1 METPNIN
8 TIPLKGL
15 RGAISRLFVKVWS
28 EVPQVTIMSEADVT
42 EFQKLRDSVISAA
55 GNSANVRITYTHILM
70 KAIARA
76 LKEHPV
82 VNSVVIDDEVRIMPD
97 VNICLVVLR
106 EDDINLGPVIHNVD
120 TRPVTTIAVET
131 NEKVARARDSSFSKE
146 DFAGGTFALSNIG
159 MFGVS
164 GMVTPLIIQPMS
176 AILLTG
182 PIEKKPIVRNDE
194 VVIRSMMSCSLTFD
208 HRAMTA
214 APPSRFL
221 QTLAG
226 ILENPT
232 EIDLGL

>member
-1 METPNIN
+1 METLNMN
-8 TIPLKGL
+8 TLPLKGL
-15 RGAISRLFVKVWS
+15 RGSISRLFVKVWS

-42 EFQKLRDSVISAA
+42 EFQKLKGSVISAA
-55 GNSANVRITYTHILM
+55 GNPTNVRITYTHILM
-70 KAIARA
+70 KAIAMA

-120 TRPVTTIAVET
+120 TRPVTAIAVET
-131 NEKVARARDSSFSKE
+131 NEKVARARDGTFSKE

-182 PIEKKPIVRNDE
+182 PIEKKPVVRNDE

-226 ILENPT
+226 ILENPA